1 MNDTNDNKTLAGQ
14 VSGTNDKPNS
24 AATDRGANGKPAPTA
39 TNRGANGKTTLT
51 DKEREKA
58 EKERLL
64 RQKAA
69 REAETF
75 KRRYFEYYDDIKHS
89 YREDW

>member
-14 VSGTNDKPNS
+14 VSGTNDKPTPT
-24 AATDRGANGKPAPTA
+24 ATDRVANGKPAP
-39 TNRGANGKTTLT
+39 T

-69 REAETF
+69 RETETF

>member
-1 MNDTNDNKTLAGQ
+1 MNDTNDNKTLTGQ
-14 VSGTNDKPNS
+14 GSGT
-24 AATDRGANGKPAPTA
+24 NGKPAP
-39 TNRGANGKTTLT
+39 T

-58 EKERLL
+58 KKECLL

-69 REAETF
+69 RETETF

>member
-1 MNDTNDNKTLAGQ
+1 MNDTNNNKTFSGQ
-14 VSGTNDKPNS
+14 VSGTNDNPTS
-24 AATDRGANGKPAPTA
+24 AATDRG
-39 TNRGANGKTTLT
+39 TNDKTTLT